1 MANTVRIIP
10 NSGSIA
16 FASNVTNPSA
26 SLSSTS
32 IVTKMDSATGV
43 FAIASGSQNILT
55 IDVVNKKVAVDNA
68 IDFKIPVKDGNTYTA
83 LAGEIFVDQNAGEIL
98 WAGSGSS
105 KGFKGNTGASGGQ
118 GPTTN
123 GDPGAQGAQGPQ
135 NAPGIVGD
143 KGQKGITGTK
153 GNKGVQGPQGAI
165 GPQGIQGP
173 SPIGDGGDTGAGG
186 DAGATGAP
194 GSQGP

>member
-10 NSGSIA
+10 DSGSIA

-83 LAGEIFVDQNAGEIL
+83 LTGEIFVDQNAGEIK
-98 WAGSGSS
+98 WAGGGSS
-105 KGFKGNTGASGGQ
+105 KGFKGNTGAAGTQ
-118 GPTTN
+118 GPT
-123 GDPGAQGAQGPQ
+123 GSPGPA
-135 NAPGIVGD
+135 
-143 KGQKGITGTK
+143 GQKGKAYGQATYPATLASNISWGGYSPDGTFK
-153 GNKGVQGPQGAI
+153 INYGYLCYQ
-165 GPQGIQGP
+165 
-173 SPIGDGGDTGAGG
+173 
-186 DAGATGAP
+186 
-194 GSQGP
+194 